1 MRHFILI
8 AAGAAML
15 APLGGCASSYND
27 RYADNYVSACQRDYE
42 RNRAAATAGGA
53 LLGGAAG
60 AAISKKHDAQAA
72 AIGAVAGGLIGNAI
86 ASKDDP
92 CGYGFS
98 GYPYSREYGYWDE
111 EAGVWRRG

>member
-1 MRHFILI
+1 MRRFILI

-15 APLGGCASSYND
+15 APLAGCASSHSD
-27 RYADNYVSACQRDYE
+27 RYADNYASACQRDYE

-60 AAISKKHDAQAA
+60 AAISRKHDTEAA

-92 CGYGFS
+92 CGYGFT

-111 EAGVWRRG
+111 RAGVWRRG

>member
-1 MRHFILI
+1 MRHIILL

-15 APLGGCASSYND
+15 APLAGCASND
-27 RYADNYVSACQRDYE
+27 RYADRYVSACQRDYE

-92 CGYGFS
+92 CGYGFG
-98 GYPYSREYGYWDE
+98 GYPYDREYGYWDE
-111 EAGVWRRG
+111 RAGVWRRG

>member
-53 LLGGAAG
+53 VLGGAAG
-60 AAISKKHDAQAA
+60 AAISRKHDAQAA

-98 GYPYSREYGYWDE
+98 GYPYSRDYGYWDDQ
-111 EAGVWRRG
+111 AGVWRRG